1 MIHVNPFMTRKR
13 ASSNPHYLIFD
24 DLRDPSDL
32 ANNAI
37 MDSTDW
43 VARDEPFKF
52 MRQYPLDSVVVRLA
66 LEHIQGLK
74 GRKPR

>member
-1 MIHVNPFMTRKR
+1 MTVNPFGTRKS

-24 DLRDPSDL
+24 DMHDPSDS

-43 VARDEPFKF
+43 VARDEPFEF
-52 MRQYPLDSVVVRLA
+52 MRQYPLNSIVVRLA
-66 LEHIQGLK
+66 LEHIRGLK
-74 GRKPR
+74 GRRPR